1 LSEYR
6 DGTGDLAPGGTPES
20 RIHSGRAH
28 SFLDAVARASE
39 RWLQERLSGATTP
52 QLAPRLI
59 QRIVEVT
66 LADFVE
72 QCSLRHERGL
82 QPFPAD
88 MSISVGGLTL
98 DGRTGKVGIA
108 PLLLLKAV
116 GAFFLHS
123 AHVME
128 AFMRG
133 ILRTR
138 DSARGDATLVFG
150 VGAEDL
156 QAGGDD
162 ARFLE
167 YCRGG
172 PIDPL
177 RRARRLVIQS
187 VSPIVSSRQADVEY
201 HRFPLQ
207 ALVAGNRVSAGG
219 LIEFLRA
226 WVASAARYMY
236 AVIRCPASALLGRD
250 FAYQP
255 MAEWLN
261 RRTLI
266 ESVVFTS
273 SNYTAQPL
281 WMRHF
286 PGRTYRTHMVWYSQN
301 TLPFVY
307 VFDPV
312 AVPLPVH
319 RHLSF
324 DETWVWTEGFAGFLR
339 SLGIGA
345 RINVIGPILF
355 YLPGKVIQRRA
366 AGRPRIAVFDVMTM
380 VPSLARKIWLR
391 YNYYSVEHTTR
402 FLGDIVAARDAIRSE
417 SGKAATIVLKHK
429 RPQASIHE
437 PRYLDYVGR
446 LSRSAVDFEM
456 VPESSDLYGLIA
468 GCDFIVVVP
477 WSSPA
482 YVAQSIG
489 VPAIY
494 YDPSGELLPTF
505 DQLPGIEF
513 ASGPEALMAA
523 MRRLLASVPASPK
536 PS

>member
-1 LSEYR
+1 MSENR
-6 DGTGDLAPGGTPES
+6 EGAGASVPGRTPES

-28 SFLDAVARASE
+28 SFLDAIARACE
-39 RWLQERLSGATTP
+39 RWLGQRLSDATTP

-59 QRIVEVT
+59 QRIVE
-66 LADFVE
+66 LALTDFVE
-72 QCSLRHERGL
+72 QCSSRHERGL
-82 QPFPAD
+82 EPFPVDHA
-88 MSISVGGLTL
+88 IAVGGLAL
-98 DGRTGKVGIA
+98 DGRTGKVSIA
-108 PLLLLKAV
+108 PLLLLEAV

-123 AHVME
+123 AHVMG

-133 ILRTR
+133 FVRTR
-138 DSARGDATLVFG
+138 DRAKGDATLVFG

-167 YCRGG
+167 YCRQG

-207 ALVAGNRVSAGG
+207 ALVAGNYVGAGG
-219 LIEFLRA
+219 LLEFLRD
-226 WVASAARYMY
+226 WMASAARYLH

-307 VFDPV
+307 DFDPV

-339 SLGIGA
+339 SLGIVA
-345 RINVIGPILF
+345 QVNVIGPILF
-355 YLPGKVIQRRA
+355 YLPGKEIQRRA
-366 AGRPRIAVFDVMTM
+366 AGRSRIAVFDVMTM

-402 FLGDIVAARDAIRSE
+402 FLGDIVAARDAIWSE
-417 SGKAATIVLKHK
+417 SGEAASIVLKHK

-437 PRYLDYVGR
+437 PRYLDYVDQ
-446 LSRSAVDFEM
+446 LSKSAADFEM

-468 GCDFIVVVP
+468 GCDFIIVVP

-482 YVAQSIG
+482 YVAQSLG

-505 DQLPGIEF
+505 DQLPGIEL
-513 ASGPEALMAA
+513 ASGPEALVKA
-523 MRRLLASVPASPK
+523 MRRLLMSGPATRAPA
-536 PS
+536 